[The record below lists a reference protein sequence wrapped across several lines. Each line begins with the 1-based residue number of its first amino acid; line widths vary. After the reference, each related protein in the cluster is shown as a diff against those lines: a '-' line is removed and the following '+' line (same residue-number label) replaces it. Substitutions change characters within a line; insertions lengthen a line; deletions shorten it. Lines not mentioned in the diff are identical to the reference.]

1 MPVNSEVNAWALKI
15 PALYPRYMS
24 CCIATI
30 RAPRPRQSDVVTQ
43 LNPRQREAVKYIDGP
58 LLVLA
63 GAGSGKTSVITRKIA
78 YLIEQCGIEG
88 RHIAA
93 VTFTNKAAREMKERV
108 SQLVS
113 GAAAKGLTVSTFHNL
128 GLNIIRTE
136 HRTLGFKPGF
146 SIFDEADTGTL
157 VKELVLNDAIDPDQ
171 LDLIRSQISNW
182 KNAMTL
188 PSDAINLAQ
197 SNGEMKIARIYEQ
210 YQDALRAYNA
220 VDFDDLILLPVQLF
234 REHADVL
241 ERWRNKI
248 RYFLVDEYQDTNN
261 SQYALVRLI
270 IGDRNGLTVVGDDD
284 QSIYAWRGANPEN
297 LAQLQVDFPSL
308 KVVKLEQN
316 YRSTARILKAANTL
330 IANNPHVFEKSLW
343 SELGHGDPIRLLRC
357 RTEDHEAERVVTE
370 IIDQRLQKRTQF
382 RDYAILYRG
391 NHQSR
396 LLEMKLQQHQIP
408 YHINGGQSFFA
419 RNEIKD
425 IMAYLRLLI
434 NPDDDNA
441 LLRIINV
448 PRRKIGPTS
457 LQALGHYANSRHS
470 SLYQAASEIGAGQH
484 LNEASLERIRE
495 FTQWMDN
502 LARRIESE
510 DAVECIREMLG
521 DIDYEGWLHQNSSSA
536 AVAEKR
542 MGNVWYLVDS
552 LKKMLQKDA
561 DSEDHITI
569 KDAIARLVLRDLL
582 ERQDEAGDGDKVQ
595 LLTLHA
601 SKGLEYPHVFIVG
614 CEEDLLPHR
623 NSIEQ
628 GNIEEERR
636 LAYVG
641 ITRAQ
646 RTLTLT
652 FAAKR
657 KQFGDMYDTTLSRF
671 IDELPTED
679 IAREGFGDD
688 APEVNVKRGRDTLS
702 GLKGLFD

>member
-1 MPVNSEVNAWALKI
+1 VS
-15 PALYPRYMS
+15 
-24 CCIATI
+24 
-30 RAPRPRQSDVVTQ
+30 Q

-78 YLIEQCGIEG
+78 YLIEQCGIEA

-108 SQLVS
+108 GQLVS

-128 GLNIIRTE
+128 GLNIIRFE
-136 HRTLGFKPGF
+136 HRALGFKPGF
-146 SIFDEADTGTL
+146 SIFDETDTATL
-157 VKELVLNDAIDPDQ
+157 VKELLLNDAIDPDQ
-171 LDLIRSQISNW
+171 LDLIRNQISNW

-188 PSDAINLAQ
+188 PADAIHLAQ
-197 SNGEMKIARIYEQ
+197 SNGEMKIARVYEQ

-234 REHADVL
+234 RDNADVL
-241 ERWRNKI
+241 DRWRNRI
-248 RYFLVDEYQDTNN
+248 RYLLVDEYQDTNN
-261 SQYALVRLI
+261 SQYELVKLV

-284 QSIYAWRGANPEN
+284 QSIYAWRGANPQN
-297 LAQLQVDFPSL
+297 LAQLQADFPTL

-343 SELGHGDPIRLLRC
+343 SELGHGDPIRLIRC
-357 RTEDHEAERVVTE
+357 RNEDHEAERVVTE
-370 IIDQRLQKRTQF
+370 IVDQRLQKRTQF

-396 LLEMKLQQHQIP
+396 LLEMKLQQHQI
-408 YHINGGQSFFA
+408 
-419 RNEIKD
+419 KD
-425 IMAYLRLLI
+425 VMAYLRLLI

-457 LQALGHYANSRHS
+457 LQALGHYANSRHI
-470 SLYQAASEIGAGQH
+470 SLYQAAGEIGAGQH

-495 FTQWMDN
+495 FTRWMDN

-510 DAVECIREMLG
+510 DAIDCIREMLS

-552 LKKMLQKDA
+552 LKKMLQRD
-561 DSEDHITI
+561 DESDEEITI

-601 SKGLEYPHVFIVG
+601 SKGLEYPHVFIIG

-623 NSIEQ
+623 NSIETD
-628 GNIEEERR
+628 NIEEERR

-657 KQFGDMYDTTLSRF
+657 RQFGENTDTTISRF
-671 IDELPTED
+671 IDELPAED
-679 IAREGFGDD
+679 IVREGFGDD
-688 APEVNVKRGRDTLS
+688 APEANVKRGRDTLS
-702 GLKGLFD
+702 GLKNLFD